1 MAGNGFISVV
11 LEFDFQIIVIPTPHA
26 ETSRATTRKITA
38 IAAHPS
44 INSSA
49 PVEARHDMRT
59 NKRAIGAASR
69 EKPWPP
75 PHQRQTPQNTPMIVS
90 HQLRQWRRRCSAA
103 TQALITRRLSTPT
116 LSEKCNLFQASLRTA
131 SREICSEFKGWL
143 SSNCKCCFVGQSRSF
158 TAFAVLFHSIELPIA
173 RGFV

>member
-38 IAAHPS
+38 MAAHPS

-103 TQALITRRLSTPT
+103 TQVLITRRLSTPT
-116 LSEKCNLFQASLRTA
+116 SSENAISFKLRSERQVVKYAVNSRAGCRPTA
-131 SREICSEFKGWL
+131 SAV
-143 SSNCKCCFVGQSRSF
+143 SSAKAAHSRHSLFCFTQ
-158 TAFAVLFHSIELPIA
+158 
-173 RGFV
+173 